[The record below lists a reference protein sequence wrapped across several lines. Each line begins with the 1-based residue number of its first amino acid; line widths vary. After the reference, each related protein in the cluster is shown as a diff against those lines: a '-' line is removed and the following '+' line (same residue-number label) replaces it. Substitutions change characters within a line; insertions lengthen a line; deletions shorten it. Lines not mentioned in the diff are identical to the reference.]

1 MILNGKDYDLL
12 RKLDLLQDD
21 VAIKYPEF
29 LQLARQEAKAR
40 KADSHETNARKYNLQ
55 SRTVQLKVG
64 DTVFARNFA
73 QSNAVKKF
81 SSKLAPVFMLLSMVI
96 KKVSP
101 AYYELANEKGKS
113 IGIRVYHLKDIE
125 IGK

>member
-21 VAIKYPEF
+21 VAIKYLEF

-40 KADSHETNARKYNLQ
+40 IADSHGTNARKYNLR
-55 SRTVQLKVG
+55 SRTVQQVG

-73 QSNAVKKF
+73 QGNAVKKF
-81 SSKLAPVFMLLSMVI
+81 SSKLAPVFIISKVI
-96 KKVSP
+96 KKVSA
-101 AYYELANEKGKS
+101 AYYELANETGKS
-113 IGIRVYHLKDIE
+113 IGIYHLKDIQ
-125 IGK
+125 INK

>member
-1 MILNGKDYDLL
+1 MILNGKDYNLL
-12 RKLDLLQDD
+12 RKLDLLQND

-40 KADSHETNARKYNLQ
+40 IADSHETNARKYNLR

-81 SSKLAPVFMLLSMVI
+81 SSKLTPVFMISKVI

-113 IGIRVYHLKDIE
+113 IGKYHLKDIQ